1 MKQIEDKIKR
11 IINKYNFDNTESK
24 EELLEKIKVFHEEL
38 RYQNLNLI
46 EVNES
51 LEKVK
56 KRYQDLFNLAPVL
69 YIKTDSEG
77 VIIEF
82 NQTAKSKITKIE
94 KGYKL
99 SKYIDPTSQDEYYF
113 HFQKLLNCQ
122 DEISSIFKI
131 QTIEGLK
138 FYKVL
143 SKCMH
148 DDQGNYYLSS
158 LIDLTNEKK
167 YKNRIEYISF
177 HDHLTGLYNR
187 RFFNTELKR
196 LDTKRNFPL
205 GIIIGDVNG
214 LKFFNDTF
222 GHDLGDE
229 VLIKVADL
237 LKNIMRSDD
246 IVARYGGD
254 EYCIIIKNTD
264 ILELEKII
272 KRIKD
277 KLEDIKVKDFNLNL
291 ALGFAIKSRESE
303 NISDVFQKAEK
314 LMYHNKFTTKDS
326 FHKNAHNVI
335 MATFFEQH
343 PREKIHSDRV
353 MNLMSLFKDNNK
365 FNFMNKSLLETA
377 GELHDIG
384 KISIDKNLLN
394 KKGKLTAA
402 EYKKIKTHPEIGNRI
417 LKSINT
423 DSNLLNAV
431 RYHHERIDG
440 EGYPV
445 GLKEEE
451 IPLIARAL
459 CICDAYDAM
468 TNDRPYKNKLTKSE
482 AIKELRL
489 NSGQQFD
496 KELVDFFINKVT
508 V

>member
-1 MKQIEDKIKR
+1 LRQIEEKIKR
-11 IINKYNFDNTESK
+11 IINKYNFDNTNSK

-38 RYQNLNLI
+38 RYQNQNLI

-51 LEKVK
+51 LEKAK
-56 KRYQDLFNLAPVL
+56 KRYKDLFNLAPIL
-69 YIKTDSEG
+69 YIKTDTEG
-77 VIIEF
+77 IILEF
-82 NQTAKSKITKIE
+82 NETTKSKITKIQ

-99 SKYIDPTSQDEYYF
+99 SKYIDSSSQDEYYF
-113 HFQKLLNCQ
+113 HFQKLANCP

-131 QTIEGLK
+131 PTKEGLR

-143 SKCMH
+143 SKCMN
-148 DDQGNYYLSS
+148 DDQGDYYLLS

-167 YKNRIEYISF
+167 YKSKIEHISF

-264 ILELEKII
+264 ILELENII
-272 KRIKD
+272 KRIKN
-277 KLEDIKVKDFNLNL
+277 KLKKIKVKNFNLNL
-291 ALGFAIKSRESE
+291 ALGFSIKNRESE
-303 NISDVFQKAEK
+303 NISDIFKKAEK

-326 FHKNAHNVI
+326 FHKNAHDVI

-365 FNFMNKSLLETA
+365 FNFMSKSLLETA

-384 KISIDKNLLN
+384 KISIDKKLLN
-394 KKGKLTAA
+394 KKGDLTAV
-402 EYKKIKTHPEIGNRI
+402 EYKKIKAHPEIGNRI

-440 EGYPV
+440 KGYPV
-445 GLKEEE
+445 GLKKNE

-459 CICDAYDAM
+459 CICDSYDAM
-468 TNDRPYKNKLTKSE
+468 TNDRPYKKRLTKNE
-482 AIKELRL
+482 AIKELRI

-496 KELVDFFINKVT
+496 KELVDYFIDKVT
-508 V
+508 